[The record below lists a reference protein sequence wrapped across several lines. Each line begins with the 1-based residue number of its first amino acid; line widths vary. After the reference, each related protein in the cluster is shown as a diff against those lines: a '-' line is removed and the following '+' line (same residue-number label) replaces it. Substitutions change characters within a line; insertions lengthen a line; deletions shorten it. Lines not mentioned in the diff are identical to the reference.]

1 MTETR
6 QAAEVE
12 YRYFVTDINTNELL
26 AEIPFVGVSYSRSL
40 REAGT
45 FSGSIPVVAETFN
58 LSLYENTLPGK
69 RALYITRNGVTVW
82 GGIIWSRTYDIVSK
96 NLEVSASEFTS
107 YLYSR
112 VLWQTFSNAFSANAE
127 VSDGTLT
134 VNLDF
139 AEYDFEVGEPVYLDF
154 GADRRLYNGTFS
166 VATTNGTD
174 QFTAVAEYADNQ
186 GVTKTIPNQIIEPGI
201 MTVEVRQDTYE
212 YARYI
217 LGELENDFFDLQ
229 FANDAIEPGVDLFN
243 EVDTYSR
250 SNNVATVRLKST
262 HELVKGQRI
271 QVTDTGNGFNT
282 QDSKVKEVID
292 NRTFTYE
299 NTGSDLAQTAA
310 VENTANIQFWQRL
323 NSRVTVTTDG
333 PHGFSKGDIVF
344 IQNLNPSVDGFHT
357 IQTVGDPQA
366 NNFTF
371 LVFGSLVAFSPAAAD
386 ASARVVPAVT
396 FSTYGPYSNNSFLGI
411 EFSTDQPS
419 QNRQRNSVIR
429 GFELKPIGEILD
441 DYSNVPNG
449 FEYRID
455 CDFDDSI
462 NKFRKIF
469 TFLPLVPPTLSA
481 YINSLPDGK
490 LPTGEFAPVSAFG
503 ADKIVFE
510 YPGNVSNASFEES
523 AETSATRFWVQGN
536 DPDLSAE
543 ASQPYSAAADIE
555 LLDRGWPLI
564 DQTESIEAR
573 DENFLQTIAQR
584 YLEESK
590 PPGSNFT
597 IAVNGSLTP
606 EVGSYKPGDWCSV
619 IINDDFVRLRL
630 QSYIELRD
638 GTNRQVLL
646 RKIDAYEVTVSDNPA
661 FPEEVTLELVTESE
675 VDKIGN

>member
-1 MTETR
+1 MVETR
-6 QAAEVE
+6 QAADVE

-26 AEIPFVGVSYSRSL
+26 AEVPFVDVSYSRSL

-45 FSGSIPVVAETFN
+45 FTGSIPVVEATFN

-69 RALYITRNGVTVW
+69 RALFVTRNGVTVW

-112 VLWQTFSNAFSANAE
+112 VLWQTFSNGFSANASVE
-127 VSDGTLT
+127 SGVAT
-134 VNLDF
+134 VKLDF
-139 AEYDFEVGEPVYLDF
+139 TEYNFTIGEPIYLDW
-154 GADRRLYNGTFS
+154 GSDRSQYNDFYS
-166 VATTNGTD
+166 VQTTNGTD
-174 QFTAVAEYADNQ
+174 EVTVNAVYVDAQ
-186 GVTKTIPNQIIEPGI
+186 GVEKTIPDQIVEPGL

-217 LGELENDFFDLQ
+217 LSELENDFFDLQ

-243 EVDTYSR
+243 EVETYSR
-250 SNNVATVRLKST
+250 SNNVATINLKST

-292 NRTFTYE
+292 NKTFTYE
-299 NTGSDLAQTAA
+299 NTGSNLSTTTA
-310 VENTANIQFWQRL
+310 VENTANITFWQRL
-323 NSRVTVTTDG
+323 NSSVTVTTDG
-333 PHGFSKGDIVF
+333 PHGFSEGDIVF

-357 IQTVGDPQA
+357 IRTVGTPQA

-371 LVFGSLVAFSPAAAD
+371 LVIGSFVAFSPAASN

-419 QNRQRNSVIR
+419 QQRQRNQVLR

-455 CDFDDSI
+455 CEFDETT

-469 TFLPLVPPTLSA
+469 TFLPLIPPTLSA
-481 YINSLPDGK
+481 YLSSLPDGR
-490 LPTGEFAPVSAFG
+490 LPSGEFAPVSAFG
-503 ADKIVFE
+503 ADKTVFE

-523 AETSATRFWVQGN
+523 AENSATRFWIQGN
-536 DPDLSAE
+536 DPDLSDA

-555 LLDRGWPLI
+555 LLDRGWPII

-573 DENFLQTIAQR
+573 DENFLQLIAKR
-584 YLEESK
+584 YLDESR

-597 IAVNGSLTP
+597 IAVNGSLLP

-638 GTNRQVLL
+638 GTGRQVLL
-646 RKIDAYEVTVSDNPA
+646 RKIDAFEVTVPDNPS
-661 FPEEVTLELVTESE
+661 FPEEVTLELITEPE